1 VAVTGLRVNGVDHQ
15 FTSDPQTS
23 LLLALRGELG
33 LVGTRFGCGLGL
45 CGACNVL
52 VDGAPVHSCDT
63 PLWAVAGRDVVTV
76 EGLGTPEEPH
86 PVQRAFLDERAL
98 QCGFCGAGMVVSAA
112 ALLAGTPDAAEAD
125 IRAALDA
132 NLCRCGAHNRIVRA
146 ITRARDGLR

>member
-15 FTSDPQTS
+15 FTSDPQTP

-52 VDGAPVHSCDT
+52 VDGVPVHSCDT

-98 QCGFCGAGMVVSAA
+98 QCGFCGSGMVVSAA
-112 ALLAGTPDAAEAD
+112 ALLAGTPDATEAD